1 MTTPATKDAWIEE
14 WLSAGRFATYLQ
26 ASGGSRERA
35 LALYEWNARLSA
47 AFLRDLSHLEVGFRN
62 ACDAQLSAAVV
73 SGDSHWTDDATL
85 NTLFPVSMRWSPSS
99 GRHEDTNKTP
109 RDSVKRAVRKVT
121 PPPAAPGAP
130 QVRPLPGKIIAE
142 IMFGFWTYLAADSH
156 EKTIWVPY
164 LHKAFSAGTDRDGI
178 NKALISLREFR
189 NRVAHHENILNG
201 SEAERRRIIYII
213 RRLSPD
219 ALAHLKAHSEVSNI
233 LAQRP

>member
-1 MTTPATKDAWIEE
+1 MTTAVTSDAWIEE

-26 ASGGSRERA
+26 ASGGSRQRA
-35 LALYEWNARLSA
+35 LDLYEWNARLSA

-62 ACDAQLSAAVV
+62 ACDVQLSTATV

-85 NTLFPVSMRWSPSS
+85 FRLFPVSMRWNPSK
-99 GRHEDTNKTP
+99 GRREDANKAP
-109 RDSVKRAVRKVT
+109 RASVKRAVQKVT
-121 PPPAAPGAP
+121 PAPAASGAP
-130 QVRPLPGKIIAE
+130 VAKPLPGKVVAE

-164 LHKAFSAGTDRDGI
+164 LHKAFPVGTDRDGI

-201 SEAERRRIIYII
+201 SEAERRRIVYII
-213 RRLSPD
+213 RRLSPE

>member
-1 MTTPATKDAWIEE
+1 MTTAESKDAWIEE

-26 ASGGSRERA
+26 AAGRSRERA

-62 ACDAQLSAAVV
+62 ACDTQLSAAIV

-85 NTLFPVSMRWSPSS
+85 QKLFPVSMRWNPSK
-99 GRHEDTNKTP
+99 GRREDTNKAP
-109 RDSVKRAVRKVT
+109 RDSVKRAVQKVT
-121 PPPAAPGAP
+121 PTPAVPGVPAMK
-130 QVRPLPGKIIAE
+130 PLPGKIVAE
-142 IMFGFWTYLAADSH
+142 MMFGFWTYLAADSH

-178 NKALISLREFR
+178 NRALISLREFR

-201 SEAERRRIIYII
+201 SEAERRRIIYIV
-213 RRLSPD
+213 RRLSPE
-219 ALAHLKAHSEVSNI
+219 ALAHLQAHSEVSSI
-233 LAQRP
+233 LTQRP